1 MTRADNSPYL
11 RQAAKERQ
19 EAALERAS
27 ADLRFLDSAGR
38 AVTFNSVAE
47 QAGIPRNWLYR
58 GS

>member
-1 MTRADNSPYL
+1 MTRADNSAYL

-27 ADLRFLDSAGR
+27 AALRFLDSAGR
-38 AVTFNSVAE
+38 AVTFKSVAE
-47 QAGIPRNWLYR
+47 QAGISRNWLYR